1 MTRTRVAS
9 ALVLLPIVAIFVQV
23 GGWWFFGGMTVIAL
37 LATWEFVQMMRQ
49 RGYAPH
55 ALLAFAFAL
64 ASLVSMQL
72 GRPEWLLPALS
83 GLLMVSLVWQL
94 FQAQSTAPVVD
105 WALTVAGGGYIGL
118 GMAHLLGLR
127 LLPQG
132 YAWVWLALLGT
143 WGCDTF
149 AYFVGRA
156 VGRHKFWPRLSP
168 KKTWEGV
175 FAGVPG
181 GMFGAWLATLFSGI
195 PLSQALIIGVLIAIV
210 APLGDLS
217 ISMMKR
223 YAGVK
228 DSSHLI
234 PGHGGMLDRV
244 DSVLFVSIT
253 VFYYALWV
261 VV

>member
-23 GGWWFFGGMTVIAL
+23 GGWWFFGGMTAIAL
-37 LATWEFVQMMRQ
+37 LATWEFVQMMRHK
-49 RGYAPH
+49 GHAPNVP
-55 ALLAFAFAL
+55 LAFAFAL

-72 GRPEWLLPALS
+72 AHRAWLFPALS
-83 GLLMVSLVWQL
+83 GLLMASLVWQMA
-94 FQAQSTAPVVD
+94 QAQSKAPVVD
-105 WALTVAGGGYIGL
+105 WALTVVGGGYIGL

-175 FAGVPG
+175 LAGVPG

-195 PLSQALIIGVLIAIV
+195 PVFHALMLGLLIAIV

-244 DSVLFVSIT
+244 DSVLFVAIT